1 MKGTIV
7 LHPAMSRGHL
17 VPMVELGKFI
27 YTHHHQN
34 LPIKILLPS
43 PPNSTTLQYIAAV
56 SATTPSITFHHL
68 SPSQHLLHVLQTLIS
83 QSSKPKA
90 FILDFFNHS
99 AADVTRTLK
108 IPTYYY
114 FPNSASCVALFL
126 YTPTIHYN
134 TKKGFSSYSD
144 TLRRIPGLPPL
155 SPEDM
160 PTSLL
165 DRRSFESFANMSI
178 QMRKTDGI
186 IVNTFEK
193 LENKAFFALKNGIC
207 MSLETHKSHSS
218 TPETRN
224 PRVFCM
230 GPLVSNGGGEHDND
244 DSGCMS
250 WLDSQPSR
258 TVVFLSFGSYG
269 RFSKSQIREIALGLE
284 RSGQRFLWVMRNP
297 YERSELILEELLPKG
312 FLERT
317 KERGMVMKNWA
328 PQVKILS
335 HDSVGGFV
343 THCGWNSVL
352 EAVSWGVPMV
362 SWPLYAE
369 QRLNRVVMVEEM
381 KVALALKENED
392 GFVRASELEERVRE
406 LMDSERG
413 RGKEVRE
420 RVLSARYDAVAALSD
435 GGSSRVE
442 LNDLVELWMQ

>member
-7 LHPAMSRGHL
+7 LYPAMGRGHI
-17 VPMVELGKFI
+17 VPMVELGKFLS
-27 YTHHHQN
+27 THHHAT
-34 LPIKILLPS
+34 LSVKILLPS
-43 PPNSTTLQYIAAV
+43 PPNSTTLRYITAV
-56 SATTPSITFHHL
+56 SAATPSITFLHL
-68 SPSQHLLHVLQTLIS
+68 SPSQHLLRVLQTLIS

-99 AADVTRTLK
+99 AADVTQTLN

-114 FPNSASCVALFL
+114 FPNAASCVALML
-126 YTPTIHYN
+126 YTPTIHHN
-134 TKKGFSSYSD
+134 TKNGNSSYND

-160 PTSLL
+160 PAPLL

-178 QMRKTDGI
+178 QMRKSDGI

-193 LENKAFFALKNGIC
+193 LENKAFLALKNGTC
-207 MSLETHKSHSS
+207 VSETSRSHSS
-218 TPETRN
+218 TPETRK
-224 PRVFCM
+224 PRIFCV

-250 WLDSQPSR
+250 WLDLQPSR

-284 RSGQRFLWVMRNP
+284 RSGQRFLWVVRDP
-297 YERSELILEELLPKG
+297 YERSELSLEELLPKG

-317 KERGMVMKNWA
+317 KERGMVVKNWA
-328 PQVKILS
+328 PQVKVLS

-362 SWPLYAE
+362 AWPLYAE

-381 KVALALKENED
+381 KVALPLKEVDED

-413 RGKEVRE
+413 RGKEVRK
-420 RVLSARYDAVAALSD
+420 RVLGATNDAVAALSD
-435 GGSSRVE
+435 GGSSRIE
-442 LNDLVELWMQ
+442 LNDLVGLWMQ

>member
-7 LHPAMSRGHL
+7 LYPAMGRGHL

-27 YTHHHQN
+27 STHHHAT
-34 LPIKILLPS
+34 LLVKILLPS
-43 PPNSTTLQYIAAV
+43 PPNSATLRYISAV
-56 SATTPSITFHHL
+56 SAAAPSITFHHL
-68 SPSQHLLHVLQTLIS
+68 SPSQHLLRVLQILIS

-99 AADVTRTLK
+99 AADVTQTLS

-114 FPNSASCVALFL
+114 FPNAASCVALFL
-126 YTPTIHYN
+126 YTPTIHHN
-134 TKKGFSSYSD
+134 TKKGYSNYND
-144 TLRRIPGLPPL
+144 TLRGIPGLPPL

-160 PTSLL
+160 PNPLL
-165 DRRSFESFANMSI
+165 DRRSRSYESFVNMSI
-178 QMRKTDGI
+178 QMRKTNGI

-193 LENKAFFALKNGIC
+193 LENKAFSALKNGAC
-207 MSLETHKSHSS
+207 VPEERRPHSS
-218 TPETRN
+218 TPETRK
-224 PRVFCM
+224 PRVFGV
-230 GPLVSNGGGEHDND
+230 GPLVRGGERDND
-244 DSGCMS
+244 DNGCMS
-250 WLDSQPSR
+250 WLNSQPSR
-258 TVVFLSFGSYG
+258 TVVYLSFGSYG

-284 RSGQRFLWVMRNP
+284 RSGQRFLWVVRDP
-297 YERSELILEELLPKG
+297 YERSELSLEELLPKG

-317 KERGMVMKNWA
+317 KERGMVVKNWA
-328 PQVKILS
+328 PQVEVLS

-352 EAVSWGVPMV
+352 EAVCWGVPMV
-362 SWPLYAE
+362 AWPLYAE

-392 GFVRASELEERVRE
+392 GFVGASELEERVRE

-413 RGKEVRE
+413 RGREVRE
-420 RVLSARYDAVAALSD
+420 RVLGARNDAVAALSD

-442 LNDLVELWMQ
+442 LNELAGLWMQ